1 LDLDICRH
9 DFGYRTP
16 EFYCRTELCR
26 VKRRGL
32 GSRKVAVEAPDAPRA
47 FKKTQRGQST
57 TCSADY
63 ESGDQRVGGSGILL
77 HQAFQCHR
85 ELVDRVRRGEVQG
98 LGKGLIGDRSR
109 LPDNLAE
116 MSSDAERQ
124 DVDRARG
131 GSNIKT
137 NVSQRYTPN
146 FAPTCNV
153 SSKQS
158 NSTGELAS
166 RPSAKVRK
174 GPLYASRVAT
184 WEQLKT
190 LSLNGHWSQH
200 VVGVEFDRAAPERG
214 LEDVTQWLA
223 DAVFTSLHQQSRP
236 FQRSKHAR

>member
-1 LDLDICRH
+1 M
-9 DFGYRTP
+9 
-16 EFYCRTELCR
+16 
-26 VKRRGL
+26 KRNSGTQ
-32 GSRKVAVEAPDAPRA
+32 SRKPVQSKEKAEFFNGIGQDWQFRMTVGLRYLPPRLWLPNSRILLPHGTLPRETQRPRVQKGRRRSA
-47 FKKTQRGQST
+47 RRATRIQKKTQRGQST

-184 WEQLKT
+184 WEQLKNSLTERT
-190 LSLNGHWSQH
+190 L
-200 VVGVEFDRAAPERG
+200 VAACRRCR
-214 LEDVTQWLA
+214 V
-223 DAVFTSLHQQSRP
+223 
-236 FQRSKHAR
+236 